1 MFKHVYYENL
11 IESNL
16 KRIDNDGPRYYID
29 DAGNRYTSVTS
40 FLSTITDNS
49 GIENWRR
56 AVGEEAANFT
66 SKLATAKGTRLHKAA
81 ELFLN
86 NYVNHESVLKTYA
99 DKFDWK
105 IMKPK
110 LVEHIDNIVCQEFM
124 LCSKKL
130 GLAGTVD
137 CIADFNGRLSVIDF
151 KTSSSDKSKDDIENY
166 FLQCACYAFM
176 MFEQYGITIKN
187 IAIFMVV
194 NQAHVLL
201 FEEPTTK
208 WIKKLLEI
216 KMAKTKQIIQQI
228 SLINQDSVS

>member
-1 MFKHVYYENL
+1 MFKHVYYDNL
-11 IESNL
+11 IERKL
-16 KRIDNDGPRYYID
+16 TRVDGDGPRYYLD
-29 DAGNRYTSVTS
+29 EDNNRYTSVTT
-40 FLSTITDNS
+40 FLSSITDNS
-49 GIENWRR
+49 GIENWKR

-86 NYVNHESVLKTYA
+86 NDEQHESVLKSYA

-110 LVEHIDNIVCQEFM
+110 LIEHIDNIVCQEFM

-130 GLAGTVD
+130 GLAGTLD
-137 CIADFNGRLSVIDF
+137 CLGHFNGKLSVIDF

-176 MFEQYGITIKN
+176 MYEQYGITIKN
-187 IAIFMVV
+187 IVIFMVV

-216 KMAKTKQIIQQI
+216 KNNKNGKNKT
-228 SLINQDSVS
+228 NYPTD